1 MKNLFVISA
10 LMFGLVGTID
20 GAQSKAEAEVETAF
34 AKYFQARKDQDYKT
48 VVALESKS
56 GTLNT
61 NSDGSFHK
69 PMNKQSEASWQASG
83 LGGNLSVFH
92 PDFTE
97 LSDSVVHVRFY
108 YEGVLQA
115 AGITRDYRTRASM
128 NWVKEG
134 GIIEKE
140 AAMHISNLSL
150 ISKDGAATRV
160 GYRMEKDKKV
170 RYAKKTNDLI

>member
-1 MKNLFVISA
+1 MRNLLVISA
-10 LMFGLVGTID
+10 LIFGFIGATD
-20 GAQSKAEAEVETAF
+20 AAQSKAESEVAMAF
-34 AKYFQARKDQDYKT
+34 TKYFDARESQDWDT
-48 VVALESKS
+48 VASMESAS
-56 GTLNT
+56 GTFNT

-134 GIIEKE
+134 GSWVAKT
-140 AAMHISNLSL
+140 MHFSSAEFGDVTVTQA
-150 ISKDGAATRV
+150 SDF
-160 GYRMEKDKKV
+160 ED
-170 RYAKKTNDLI
+170 

>member
-1 MKNLFVISA
+1 MKNLFIISA
-10 LMFGLVGTID
+10 LMFGFVGQID
-20 GAQSKAEAEVETAF
+20 AANSKAEAEVASAF
-34 AKYFQARKDQDYKT
+34 AKYFQARKNQDYKT

-97 LSDSVVHVRFY
+97 LSDDAVHVRFY

-134 GIIEKE
+134 GNWVAKT
-140 AAMHISNLSL
+140 MHFSP
-150 ISKDGAATRV
+150 
-160 GYRMEKDKKV
+160 
-170 RYAKKTNDLI
+170 AKFGDVTVTQASDFED

>member
-10 LMFGLVGTID
+10 LMFGLIGTVD
-20 GAQSKAEAEVETAF
+20 AAQSKAEAEVETAF

-48 VVALESKS
+48 VVAMESKT

-92 PDFTE
+92 PDFTWN
-97 LSDSVVHVRFY
+97 VHGCHVNDVDHCSHLFSI
-108 YEGVLQA
+108 G
-115 AGITRDYRTRASM
+115 GDT
-128 NWVKEG
+128 WV
-134 GIIEKE
+134 
-140 AAMHISNLSL
+140 
-150 ISKDGAATRV
+150 
-160 GYRMEKDKKV
+160 
-170 RYAKKTNDLI
+170 